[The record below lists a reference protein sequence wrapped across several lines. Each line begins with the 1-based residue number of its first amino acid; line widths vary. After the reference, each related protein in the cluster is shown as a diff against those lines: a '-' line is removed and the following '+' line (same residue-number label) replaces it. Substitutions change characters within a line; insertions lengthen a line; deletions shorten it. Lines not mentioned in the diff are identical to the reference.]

1 MDTAMKWG
9 VAFVPTESGSA
20 EIRLQVQLSPYVCE
34 FTLNRQGIGS

>member
-9 VAFVPTESGSA
+9 VAFAPTESGSTV
-20 EIRLQVQLSPYVCE
+20 IRLQVQLSPYVRE